1 MVRIPENWWHD
12 FPPEYGFRGQK
23 YEQAG
28 RVVEAHWVATEQR
41 LDALVRGRDGKVY
54 DVRIRL
60 PGPGE
65 EPRKGVEGRCTC
77 PVAFNCK
84 HVAAVMIAVHR
95 GFPVKDDPDAAP
107 EGG

>member
-23 YEQAG
+23 YQQAG
-28 RVVEAHWVATEQR
+28 RVVSAKWLDAEQR

-60 PGPGE
+60 PAE
-65 EPRKGVEGRCTC
+65 EEVPRRGVEGRCTC
-77 PVAFNCK
+77 PVGFNCK
-84 HVAAVMIAVHR
+84 HVAAVVIAVQR
-95 GFPVKDDPDAAP
+95 GFPV
-107 EGG
+107 EGDLDEG

>member
-1 MVRIPENWWHD
+1 MRIPADWWHD

-28 RVVEAHWVATEQR
+28 RVVSAHWLVTEQR

-60 PGPGE
+60 PRAE
-65 EPRKGVEGRCTC
+65 EGRQGVEGRCTC

-84 HVAAVMIAVHR
+84 HVAAVLIAVQR
-95 GFPVKDDPDAAP
+95 GLEVDGDPDR
-107 EGG
+107 